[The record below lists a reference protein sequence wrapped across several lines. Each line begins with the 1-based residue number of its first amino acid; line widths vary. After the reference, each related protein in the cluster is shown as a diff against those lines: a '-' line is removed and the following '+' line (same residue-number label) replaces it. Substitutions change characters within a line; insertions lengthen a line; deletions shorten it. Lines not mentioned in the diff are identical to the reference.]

1 MVIYNN
7 KKVLFFR
14 RISFSGWRDYTNNW
28 FDGAKYFNC
37 NDIYNLFDNN
47 IGIKKYISEN
57 TVTEIKGNSKLF
69 FTKSSNFPRFKLS
82 DTTFSKCIKLEKA
95 DYVVIGKDY
104 KYFAFKF
111 THFFEGKD
119 TYYAFVESPFYDWR
133 DGSGYNKMPFES

>member
-14 RISFSGWRDYTNNW
+14 RISFSGWIDYTNNW

-47 IGIKKYISEN
+47 IDIKKYISEN

-69 FTKSSNFPRFKLS
+69 FFFFFNFPRFKLS
-82 DTTFSKCIKLEKA
+82 DTTFSKCIKLENA
-95 DYVVIGKDY
+95 DYVVIGI
-104 KYFAFKF
+104 
-111 THFFEGKD
+111 FF
-119 TYYAFVESPFYDWR
+119 
-133 DGSGYNKMPFES
+133 